1 MIEINGNLKEGGGQ
15 ILRTAASLS
24 VVTQKPCRITKI
36 RAGRK
41 SPGLKRSHLKTIRA
55 LAVLT
60 RAETEGVKLGSQEI
74 TFTPTYLQSRDL
86 KIKIETAGSITLI
99 LQGILPLV
107 SVLEK
112 PIRVTFSGGATDT
125 FFSPS
130 LDHFNLVFLKILEKH
145 GVKVKIETE
154 KRGFYPKGKAQLK
167 TSLLVAEIKP
177 IKIKKR
183 GEIKTLKIISRASK
197 DLKEKKVAERQISG
211 VKQILGKLN
220 LPFEEK
226 IDYVESES
234 TGSVINIIAELEET
248 ILGVDNLGKLGKSAE
263 KVGEEA
269 AASFLEEIKTKG
281 CVDQHT
287 TDQLLPYMALSN
299 KKSEIK
305 ASHVTKHAE
314 TNIEIIEK
322 FLPGNFKVEKE
333 TITWKPN

>member
-24 VVTQKPCRITKI
+24 AVTQKPCRITKI

-41 SPGLKRSHLKTIRA
+41 SPGLKRSHLKTIKA
-55 LAVLT
+55 LAALT

-74 TFTPTYLQSRDL
+74 TFTPVYLQPRDL
-86 KIKIETAGSITLI
+86 KIKIEAAGSITLI
-99 LQGILPLV
+99 LQGILPLAL
-107 SVLEK
+107 VLKK
-112 PIRVTFSGGATDT
+112 PVKITFNGGATDT

-130 LDHFNLVFLKILEKH
+130 LDHFNLVFLKILKKH
-145 GVKVKIETE
+145 GVKVKIETK
-154 KRGFYPKGKAQLK
+154 KRGFYPKGKAQVKAFLFPGK
-167 TSLLVAEIKP
+167 IKP

-183 GEIKTLKIISRASK
+183 GEMKTLKIISRASK
-197 DLKEKKVAERQISG
+197 DLKEKRVAERQISG
-211 VKQILGKLN
+211 VKQILGRLN

-226 IDYVESES
+226 IDYAESES

-248 ILGVDNLGKLGKSAE
+248 ILGIDNLGKMGKSAE

-269 AASFLEEIKTKG
+269 AASFLKEIKSKG

-299 KKSEIK
+299 KKSIIK
-305 ASHVTKHAE
+305 PSRITNHAE
-314 TNIEIIEK
+314 TNMEIIEA
-322 FLPGNFKVEKE
+322 
-333 TITWKPN
+333 IWI